1 MLIFFLFFYYN
12 FYRSPLNL
20 DYEKLMNSDN
30 ERYWV
35 LFTDKGFFTE
45 KEYKNILKKFDCK
58 FHPKTI
64 ERRLNTLGKISDFYD
79 LPVYEKYIEEL
90 RNLGIKIRYISNW
103 INGVSCEIPKK
114 VLPSLRNLPFI
125 YDIRPLKSTTFP
137 VPKSMK
143 LEKENKDTSFYG
155 YSYRQIAM
163 LGVDKVHKKGIYGS
177 GVKIGLLDT
186 GLRRKRKNSDDTT
199 VNRAVEGIKVIKEH
213 DFLAGGDFFLVKKS
227 KGFQK
232 ESIPNLKNFRMI
244 ENPKIDYLFNI
255 NGEKLPLLF
264 FITDT
269 QYLGMPKR
277 TLLYTYYEKDNWR
290 PTKSISYYLTP
301 IVFHNFSL
309 TNNQTNM
316 TFITFDGSET
326 YEKNKEIYFGYFYYT
341 NFQNSVK
348 IENGSQPYLFYSDS
362 KLYLAFIYKDSIL
375 KIKKANITPS
385 EIVWQETKTVHSF
398 NQRIKKPI
406 ILFKDSLN
414 YCIFCLS
421 KEGKIYYLKTNDG
434 ENYRLDSLNS
444 FSNVS
449 DFKIKNNKD
458 TIYLLVKEYENS
470 PLINLVYSY
479 STDFGERWKEK
490 EVILRDKSFLGNF
503 DFLIKNKIY
512 LTYEIESNIYLLDF
526 GSIFNDTLFK
536 DTNEFHYNPIL
547 FEFNNDIWLVY
558 NSQGDDD
565 TDYEE
570 GEDFKE
576 QPYHGTRMASLI
588 AGYAPRYL
596 IGVAPAV
603 EFLIA
608 KTEEYKYKTGEYYE
622 YIIEEDNW
630 VKGLEWCEKNGAQ
643 IISSSLGYRGWY
655 EDSMFDGKT
664 AITSLAANIAAQ
676 RGLII
681 VTAMGNRGSDSL
693 RYPWP
698 QPYLVAPGDA
708 EGVLTIGGV
717 MPDSSC
723 WRGSGA
729 GPTAKYGKIKPDL
742 VALAYNA
749 VVAKPDEDGAFEYSI
764 GTSSATALV
773 AGLCA
778 LILEVHPNWKIEEV
792 REALFKTA
800 SESIPS
806 CTLGYGIPNIDSLLK
821 IYPGKIIS
829 YQEDEIGDV
838 YPQPFIKK
846 TDNEKIYFPL
856 RLKNPSRWAN
866 LKIYNL
872 KGKLIFEKELNTKKL
887 TTPGR
892 YEKKE
897 ILEEIGAYWEGKDKK
912 GKLVAPGLY
921 FVVLETGFNRSIK
934 KFTIFH

>member
-1 MLIFFLFFYYN
+1 MLIIFWLFSYN
-12 FYRSPLNL
+12 FYRFPLKI
-20 DYEKLMNSDN
+20 DYERLMSENN
-30 ERYWV
+30 EKYWI
-35 LFTDKGFFTE
+35 LFTDKGFTTE
-45 KEYKNILKKFDCK
+45 KDYKNILEKFDYK
-58 FHPKTI
+58 LHPKTI
-64 ERRLNTLGKISDFYD
+64 ERRLKNIGEIYDFYD

-90 RNLGIKIRYISNW
+90 RKLGVKIRYVSNW
-103 INGVSCEIPKK
+103 LNGVSCEIPKEI
-114 VLPSLRNLPFI
+114 LPLLKNLPFI
-125 YDIRPLKSTTFP
+125 YDIRPLKAISFQ
-137 VPKSMK
+137 VPKTIK
-143 LEKENKDTSFYG
+143 ITQEEKKDTSFYG

-177 GVKIGLLDT
+177 GVRIGLLDT
-186 GLRRKRKNSDDTT
+186 GLRRKRKSSDDTT
-199 VNRAVEGIKVIKEH
+199 VNKAVEGIKVIKEH
-213 DFLAGGDFFLVKKS
+213 DFIAGGDFFIAKKS
-227 KGFQK
+227 NNFQK
-232 ESIPNLKNFRMI
+232 ETISDLKNFRTI
-244 ENPKIDYLFNI
+244 ENPRTDYIFNT

-269 QYLGMPKR
+269 QHLGIPKR
-277 TLLYTYYEKDNWR
+277 TVVYTYYERNNWQ
-290 PTKSISYYLTP
+290 PIKSISYYLRSY
-301 IVFHNFSL
+301 IFHHISL
-309 TNNQTNM
+309 TNNQSNM
-316 TFITFDGSET
+316 GFVAFDGSDL

-341 NFQNSVK
+341 NFQGVAK
-348 IENGSQPYLFYSDS
+348 IENGKEPCLLYSDN
-362 KLYLAFIYKDSIL
+362 KLYLTFTYKDSIL
-375 KIKKANITPS
+375 KIKKANIIGS
-385 EIVWQETKTVHSF
+385 EIVWQETKTVYSF
-398 NQRIKKPI
+398 NQKIKKPI
-406 ILFKDSLN
+406 IILKDSLD
-414 YCIFCLS
+414 YYLFCLS
-421 KEGKIYYLKTNDG
+421 QEGKIYYLKTNDG
-434 ENYRLDSLNS
+434 GTNYYLDSLNT
-444 FSNVS
+444 FINVA
-449 DFKIKNNKD
+449 DFQIRNKND
-458 TIYLLVKEYENS
+458 TIYILLKEYENP
-470 PLINLVYSY
+470 PLINLSY
-479 STDFGERWKEK
+479 SHSIDWGTNWQKKD
-490 EVILRDKSFLGNF
+490 VILENIPFLGNF
-503 DFLIKNKIY
+503 DLLIKDKIY
-512 LTYEIESNIYLLDF
+512 LTYEEGSNIYLLDLK
-526 GSIFNDTLFK
+526 NKNLLFS
-536 DTNEFHYNPIL
+536 DTNEFLYNPL
-547 FEFNNDIWLVY
+547 LSDFDNDIWLIY
-558 NSQGDDD
+558 NSQGDDN

-570 GEDFKE
+570 DEDFKE

-608 KTEEYKYKTGEYYE
+608 KTEEYKYRTGEYYE

-655 EDSMFDGKT
+655 EDTEFDGKT
-664 AITSLAANIAAQ
+664 AITSLAASIASQ

-698 QPYLVAPGDA
+698 NPYLVAPGDA
-708 EGVLTIGGV
+708 DGVLTIGGV

-729 GPTAKYGKIKPDL
+729 GPTADGRIKPDL

-778 LILEVHPNWKIEEV
+778 LILEVHPDWKIEEV
-792 REALFKTA
+792 KEALFKTA

-821 IYPGKIIS
+821 VYPGKIIS
-829 YQEDEIGDV
+829 YYEDAIGDI

-846 TDNEKIYFPL
+846 NENEKIYFPL
-856 RLKNPSRWAN
+856 RLRNPSKWAS

-872 KGKLIFEKELNTKKL
+872 NGKLIYEKELNVKKL

-897 ILEEIGAYWEGKDKK
+897 ILEEIGACWEGKDKN
-912 GKLVAPGLY
+912 GRLVSPGFY
-921 FVVLETGFNRSIK
+921 FVVLETGFNRSVR
-934 KFTIFH
+934 KFTIFY